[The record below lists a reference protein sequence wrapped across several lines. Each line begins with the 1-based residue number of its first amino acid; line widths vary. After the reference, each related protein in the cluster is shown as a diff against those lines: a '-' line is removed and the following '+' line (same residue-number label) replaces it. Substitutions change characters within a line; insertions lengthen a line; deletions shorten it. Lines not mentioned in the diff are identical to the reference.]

1 MADTC
6 GAKTRNGG
14 MCKKPTLKGKT
25 RCKLH
30 GGKSTG
36 AIDAARPNNKN
47 AMQHGI
53 YSDLIHAD
61 DIKHCDSILALSG
74 IDNELLIAR
83 LQLRRALAAQAHAD
97 TLPDGLE
104 VYETVDRDGAENA
117 VARSEVKHKLRDY
130 PAIIDKL
137 MARIESLEKT
147 RAVLNADNHG
157 AATDDIT
164 RDDTTIAPDEPIPDA
179 PIL

>member
-6 GAKTRNGG
+6 GAKTRSGG
-14 MCKKPTLKGKT
+14 MCKKPPLKGKT
-25 RCKLH
+25 RCRLH

-36 AIDAARPNNKN
+36 NPDPRKN

-147 RAVLNADNHG
+147 RLVLHDDNDC
-157 AATDDIT
+157 AIADDIT
-164 RDDTTIAPDEPIPDA
+164 RDDTTIAPDEPIPHA